1 MSSETEFNPQNKVR
15 RRSAWLGPLAL
26 VLLFLVGML
35 VLSLF
40 FRVSTI
46 EVVNASEYS
55 DEEIIQ
61 ASGVELG
68 ANLFFVD
75 RFKAASM
82 IFSDLPYMDTVSI
95 RRQLPGK
102 IIIQAEGSAPVAY
115 LALDEE
121 YWLLDRWGKMLGT
134 VSQTE
139 AEKYPEIRHLEPLTA
154 IAGTDMMVEGDNEAR
169 LAYYV
174 ELLTPL
180 QAEGVLPYIQWIDLR
195 TVSNPS
201 LRLDGRITVY
211 LGEKDSVDYKV
222 ALLRDVTEKLSRD
235 DTGTLYYAGGNA
247 WTFSPD

>member
-1 MSSETEFNPQNKVR
+1 MSSETENTTKKVR
-15 RRSAWLGPLAL
+15 RGSAWLGPLAL

-35 VLSLF
+35 ILSLF
-40 FRVSTI
+40 FRVSSI

-61 ASGVELG
+61 ASGIDKG

-115 LALDEE
+115 MTLDEE
-121 YWLLDRWGKMLGT
+121 YWLLDRFGKTLGT

-139 AEKYPEIRHLEPLTA
+139 AEKHPEIRSLEPYTV
-154 IAGTDMMVEGDNEAR
+154 IAGTEMLVEGDNEER
-169 LAYYV
+169 LAYYL

-180 QAEGVLPYIQWIDLR
+180 QAEGMLPYIQWIDLKN
-195 TVSNPS
+195 VSNPS

-211 LGEKDSVDYKV
+211 LGTRENMDYKI

-235 DTGTLYYAGGNA
+235 DTGTLYYASGNT